1 MTDDFHFYLLRR
13 ADDYVTAIRPTAD
26 IDRFGFPA
34 WHGWAIS
41 KAWRDGYAAA
51 INEGGQAPCESTDGC
66 TRAQVTWEQAISHAG
81 TDHEMAAQPVPP
93 SPDAEAER
101 DVLYREY
108 IAARTEA
115 EAVKAERD
123 ALRAQLREIARLWD
137 MPSDAM
143 PQDWRDLWRAAI
155 DAARKA

>member
-1 MTDDFHFYLLRR
+1 
-13 ADDYVTAIRPTAD
+13 
-26 IDRFGFPA
+26 
-34 WHGWAIS
+34 
-41 KAWRDGYAAA
+41 
-51 INEGGQAPCESTDGC
+51 
-66 TRAQVTWEQAISHAG
+66 
-81 TDHEMAAQPVPP
+81 MAAQPVPP